1 MASSPSESRWER
13 TDAIFEAV
21 LELPAERERCVEGS
35 RPMVDA
41 ALANIVH
48 DLRRGRAGSSDR
60 LAGTLDG
67 HEGSA

>member
-1 MASSPSESRWER
+1 VASSPSESRWEQA
-13 TDAIFEAV
+13 DAILEAA
-21 LELPAERERCVEGS
+21 LDLPVERERCVEAS

-67 HEGSA
+67 HERSA